1 MLFARAAEGHRSA
14 LRFYL
19 RAIDRNQKMRGLIS
33 FALTAGLMVNTTI
46 ASPHWHASALQNS
59 TEVSQDDAEHPS
71 IELMLTPVDWSRQ
84 ANRNV
89 RKEKFRVG
97 ERVLIQVS
105 VVSTEPREA
114 SLTSTFQQ
122 HRPRLMKDGHLVPH
136 RHGSPAWD
144 QVDCILYRVVLAG
157 IPAHQPTQL
166 DSFKASDWY
175 EQLEPGEYELTLW
188 VRLLS
193 CSGPLY
199 KSHSV
204 TFEVTK

>member
-1 MLFARAAEGHRSA
+1 MRSQKTRGPISIA
-14 LRFYL
+14 L
-19 RAIDRNQKMRGLIS
+19 A
-33 FALTAGLMVNTTI
+33 AGLMTSTPIVT
-46 ASPHWHASALQNS
+46 PHLACLRFQNS
-59 TEVSQDDAEHPS
+59 AEVIQDDAAHPG

-84 ANRNV
+84 AYGYV

-105 VVSTEPREA
+105 VTTTEPREA

-122 HRPRLMKDGHLVPH
+122 HRPRLMKDGHLMPH
-136 RHGSPAWD
+136 RQGSPTWD
-144 QVDCILYRVVLAG
+144 QVDCILTRVIFVG
-157 IPAHQPTQL
+157 IPANRPTEL
-166 DSFKASDWY
+166 GSFNVIDWY
-175 EQLEPGEYELTLW
+175 EPLEPGEYEVTLW

-204 TFEVTK
+204 RFEVIK